1 MALYVFYGEEDF
13 LRDYNSNK
21 IINEMHLANPSMNL
35 IRLSSENIDK
45 LVANCEQMPFMD
57 EKKVIYVK
65 DSGMFTSGKKVSASV
80 IDSIVAYFENLPEYV
95 VLIFNEESIDKRL
108 NSVKKIPKSATVEE
122 FKFRGEVD
130 LANWIVSGMKKSGA
144 SMDIEVA
151 KYLAECCGP
160 SMSYLY
166 SEIKKLAILAQM
178 GEVVDKKLIDSIC
191 LKSLQGMIFDLT
203 DKIGEKDKKSALKLL
218 DELLLK
224 KESEQFILL
233 MLYRHFKN
241 LFLLK
246 VAEEEGNASAAYLGI
261 NPYVYKKLLQ
271 QVRRFSKE
279 ELREILK
286 RLFELDGKSKKGDI
300 DLRVGLEVILS
311 ISVR

>member
-21 IINEMHLANPSMNL
+21 IINELHLANPTMNL
-35 IRLSSENIDK
+35 IKLSAENMDK

-65 DSGMFTSGKKVSASV
+65 DSGLFTAGKKVPAAV
-80 IDSIVAYFENLPEYV
+80 TESIVSYFENLPEYV
-95 VLIFNEESIDKRL
+95 VLIFNEESVDKRL
-108 NSVKKIPKSATVEE
+108 NAFKKIPKSATVEE

-130 LANWIVSGMKKSGA
+130 LANWIVGGMKKSGA
-144 SMDIEVA
+144 SIDIEVA
-151 KYLAECCGP
+151 KYLAESCGP

-166 SEIKKLAILAQM
+166 SEIKKLAVLGKT
-178 GEVVDKKLIDSIC
+178 GEKIDRKLIDAVC

-203 DKIGEKDKKSALKLL
+203 DKIGEKDKRTALRLV

-233 MLYRHFKN
+233 MLYRHFRN

-246 VAEEEGNASAAYLGI
+246 IAEEEGTASAGYLGI
-261 NPYVYKKLLQ
+261 NPYVYRKLVTQVKK
-271 QVRRFSKE
+271 FSKE
-279 ELREILK
+279 ELREILRK
-286 RLFELDGKSKKGDI
+286 FFELDGKSKKGDM
-300 DLRVGLEVILS
+300 DLRVGLEVILAV
-311 ISVR
+311 SVR

>member
-13 LRDYNSNK
+13 LRDYNSDK
-21 IINEMHLANPSMNL
+21 IINESRLANPAMNL
-35 IRLSSENIDK
+35 VKLSSENMDK
-45 LVANCEQMPFMD
+45 LIANCEQMPFMD

-65 DSGMFTSGKKVSASV
+65 DSGMFTSGKKVSAAV
-80 IDSIVAYFENLPEYV
+80 VESIVAYFENLPEYV
-95 VLIFNEESIDKRL
+95 VLIFNEESVDKRL
-108 NSVKKIPKSATVEE
+108 NAFKKIPKSATVEE

-144 SMDIEVA
+144 SIDIEAA
-151 KYLAECCGP
+151 KYLAESCGP

-166 SEIKKLAILAQM
+166 SEIKKLAVLAKM
-178 GEVVDKKLIDSIC
+178 GEKVDRKLIDAVC

-203 DKIGEKDKKSALKLL
+203 DKIGEKDKRCALRLV

-233 MLYRHFKN
+233 MLYRHFRN

-246 VAEEEGNASAAYLGI
+246 VAEEEGTASAGYLGI
-261 NPYVYKKLLQ
+261 NPYVYRKLVTQVKK
-271 QVRRFSKE
+271 FSKE
-279 ELREILK
+279 ELREILRK
-286 RLFELDGKSKKGDI
+286 FFELDGKSKKGDM
-300 DLRVGLEVILS
+300 DLRVGLEVILA
-311 ISVR
+311 VTVK